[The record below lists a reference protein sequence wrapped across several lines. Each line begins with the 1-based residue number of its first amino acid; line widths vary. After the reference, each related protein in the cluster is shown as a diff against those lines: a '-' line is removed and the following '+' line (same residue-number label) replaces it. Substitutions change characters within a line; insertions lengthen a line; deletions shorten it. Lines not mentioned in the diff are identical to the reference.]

1 LLDINLSD
9 MKTQVKIKNET
20 LIRLLIIL
28 SWIMF
33 IGLLIKAGSIFLSY
47 IISTINPEAA
57 KSLHKGMNLSAY
69 LDASFVNYTFI
80 VGYKVILYV
89 LQAYVAFLLTKLLSR
104 LNLARPF
111 SSPVVLTMQIMT
123 YTILGIWVFA
133 MLHNGHVAILE
144 KVYGI
149 VPNYI
154 SGEFLFLAGIV
165 YIFAQI
171 FKRGADLQSENEL
184 TV

>member
-1 LLDINLSD
+1 

-20 LIRLLIIL
+20 LLRLLNIL

-47 IISTINPEAA
+47 IISTLNPEAA
-57 KSLHKGMNLSAY
+57 KNLYKGLNLSAY
-69 LDASFVNYTFI
+69 LDAGFVNYTFI
-80 VGYKVILYV
+80 VAYKVILYI

-111 SSPVVLTMQIMT
+111 SSYVVMMMQIMT

-133 MLHNGHVAILE
+133 MLFNGHVAILE

-149 VPNYI
+149 VPTYI

-171 FKRGADLQSENEL
+171 FKRGAELQSENEL